1 MYGDA
6 LKILAVANIDITRG
20 GGVLRAIRSIK
31 WYVKNKVRVDLLIPL
46 SDIFYAHSEL
56 KDLKALGVSIAGVF
70 KISSITSHAPIFK
83 KTLSDIENILFRRVD
98 FLKLSYKYSPDAVV
112 SFHESTDFVVT
123 AYILSKLFH
132 SKSVS
137 LLQLPPFYGLK
148 RRAENIVRSWF
159 LWNYYMKSLSSSSNI
174 KSKLSVDL
182 IKASN
187 LINREIKYNF
197 YKRLD
202 MLIAVSP
209 SIPLEMNVKWNNMVI
224 LDPGLTLDR
233 EDQILINK
241 IIKESPIKNRIVL
254 YSARI
259 SPEKGLIE
267 ALYAFRIMSKKTSRS
282 QTFHHRKT

>member
-1 MYGDA
+1 M
-6 LKILAVANIDITRG
+6 
-20 GGVLRAIRSIK
+20 
-31 WYVKNKVRVDLLIPL
+31 
-46 SDIFYAHSEL
+46 
-56 KDLKALGVSIAGVF
+56 
-70 KISSITSHAPIFK
+70 
-83 KTLSDIENILFRRVD
+83 
-98 FLKLSYKYSPDAVV
+98 KLSYKYSPDAVV

-159 LWNYYMKSLSSSSNI
+159 LWNYYLTSLSNYSNI
-174 KSKLSVDL
+174 QRKLSMDL

-187 LINREIKYNF
+187 LIHRNIKYNF
-197 YKRLD
+197 YKHLD

-209 SIPLEMNVKWNNMVI
+209 SIPLEMNVKWDNMVI

-241 IIKESPIKNRIVL
+241 IIKESPTKNRIIL

-267 ALYAFRIMSKKTSRS
+267 ALYAFRIMSKNFQVSDFSS
-282 QTFHHRKT
+282 QENLKQVSKEH